1 MENQEMANSRN
12 KLIAI
17 LGILAFVAFLAWTTV
32 SAQKIECSVCV
43 EFGSGRN
50 CATATAADEA
60 AAAQSAQTTACGP
73 LASGMNAS
81 IACGNRPPAS
91 RQCRTR

>member
-1 MENQEMANSRN
+1 MRNSRN
-12 KLIAI
+12 KLLAI
-17 LGILAFVAFLAWTTV
+17 VGILAFIGFLAWTTV
-32 SAQKIECSVCV
+32 SAQKAECEVCV

-60 AAAQSAQTTACGP
+60 AATQSAQTTACGP
-73 LASGMNAS
+73 LAHGMNES
-81 IACGNRPPAS
+81 IACGNRPPIS

>member
-1 MENQEMANSRN
+1 MANTRN
-12 KLIAI
+12 RLLAI
-17 LGILAFVAFLAWTTV
+17 LGVLAFIAFLLWTTV
-32 SAQKIECSVCV
+32 SAQKVECVVCV

-50 CATATAADEA
+50 CATATAADEGE
-60 AAAQSAQTTACGP
+60 AAQSAQTTACGP
-73 LASGMNAS
+73 IASGMNES